1 MINKIH
7 LIGNVG
13 KDPET
18 RQLENGTSVGRF
30 SLATSDSYKDKD
42 GNWQQTTEWHN
53 IVVWKEQ
60 ADRAQATIKKGA
72 MVYVE
77 GKVSYRKYNDK
88 DGLEKSVTDIVCSS
102 FRVLDKKDSVDQA
115 QGINHGIPAAP
126 PRPQAAPQQ
135 AQFSQGHPEDLP
147 F

>member
-30 SLATSDSYKDKD
+30 SLATSEIYKDKD

-60 ADRAQATIKKGA
+60 AERAQATIKKGS

-88 DGLEKSVTDIVCSS
+88 DGVEKSVTDIVCSS
-102 FRVLDKKDSVDQA
+102 FRVLDKKDAVDHA
-115 QGINHGIPAAP
+115 SGVNHGIPAA
-126 PRPQAAPQQ
+126 QQMTQVAPQQ
-135 AQFSQGHPEDLP
+135 AQFSHGHPEDLP